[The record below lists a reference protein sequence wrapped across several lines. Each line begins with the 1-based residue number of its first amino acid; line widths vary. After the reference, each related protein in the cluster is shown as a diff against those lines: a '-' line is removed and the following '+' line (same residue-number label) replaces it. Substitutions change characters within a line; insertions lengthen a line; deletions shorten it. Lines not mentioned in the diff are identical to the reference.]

1 MMMDGVNGVVIGD
14 GVFFLA
20 GISIELPVS
29 PEVLIHFRFG

>member
-1 MMMDGVNGVVIGD
+1 MDGVNGVVNGA

-20 GISIELPVS
+20 GISIELTVS